1 MNYTVGNFR
10 LANIEFQTNGAIRG
24 RAEFYRNSQWGTICD
39 DWWDEYLNN
48 AKIFC
53 GSLNLS
59 KNNAYWNSPSI

>member
-39 DWWDEYLNN
+39 DLWESYPYNP
-48 AKIFC
+48 KVFC

-59 KNNAYWNSPSI
+59 KNNAYWNFTSI